1 MRAATQIGLR
11 WSVALWV
18 ACVAACGGETR
29 SGSDA
34 DTSDGADGS
43 DTSRDASDVRDDD
56 APDDTR

>member
-1 MRAATQIGLR
+1 MRAATQIALR
-11 WSVALWV
+11 WGVALWA

-29 SGSDA
+29 SGTDA

-43 DTSRDASDVRDDD
+43 DTPDASDVRDDD